1 MKDFNGKPM
10 NTPGTREFE
19 TWKNELKAK
28 GKTVMI
34 IDSNSENISSTYQTK
49 NY

>member
-10 NTPGTREFE
+10 NMPGTREFE

-34 IDSNSENISSTYQTK
+34 IDGNSENISSTK
-49 NY
+49 VHLNF